1 MIYVWIGRAVVK
13 AVKFYL
19 GRRYGRELR
28 VGAGVFV
35 VALGIGAYLLSRDVQ
50 EG

>member
-1 MIYVWIGRAVVK
+1 MIYAWIGRAVVK
-13 AVKFYL
+13 TAKYYI
-19 GRRYGRELR
+19 GNRYGRELR
-28 VGAGVFV
+28 VGAGAFV

>member
-1 MIYVWIGRAVVK
+1 MIYEWIGRAVVK
-13 AVKFYL
+13 ATKFYV
-19 GRRYGRELR
+19 GTRYGRELR

-35 VALGIGAYLLSRDVQ
+35 VALGIAAYLFSRDVQ

>member
-1 MIYVWIGRAVVK
+1 MIYEWIGRTVVK
-13 AVKFYL
+13 AAKYYI
-19 GRRYGRELR
+19 GSRYGRELR

-35 VALGIGAYLLSRDVQ
+35 VALGIGAYLLSRDVK